1 MSILSP
7 LRLNNVLEID
17 RKELRKIAEIK
28 ILAKIALLAYGIAC
42 LLFGLVFVFMGPQFI
57 GTLVPGWETNALQPR
72 VLGGFLVVIGFY
84 DILIILYKGWDW
96 ENVKVAYMALF
107 SFIIP
112 MLIGQIL
119 VMALMPMTQAFIN
132 EMLFEVPLESILF
145 ILGLVGYLKQKP

>member
-1 MSILSP
+1 M
-7 LRLNNVLEID
+7 NNVLEID

-42 LLFGLVFVFMGPQFI
+42 LLFGFMYVFI
-57 GTLVPGWETNALQPR
+57 GPEITASIAPAGWELNQFHPR
-72 VLGGFLVVIGFY
+72 VLGGFLLVIGFY

-107 SFIIP
+107 SFILP

-132 EMLFEVPLESILF
+132 EMFFEVPLESILF
-145 ILGLVGYLKQKP
+145 ILGLIGYLKQKP